1 MPISAL
7 SLPPPFFGQ
16 TPLIR
21 QPNSSSV
28 PTTELLLAQPYGIFQ
43 NLQQKFDKLGNRPEN
58 TTSMLGPALNIVVL
72 ALTIA
77 ASMLF
82 MAALNRVWPR
92 EKRQAHN
99 DLIGWQLNI
108 IGTTY
113 AVILGFML
121 YTVWTDFGAANLNVD
136 LEASALRNVYRLA
149 EGLPEPQ
156 RVKLQLQAHAY
167 AYAVIN
173 QDWPEMARGQTPE
186 ESHEINQAM
195 WKTLMSVK
203 LATPSEIVAEDHA
216 LSELSSLTEHRRTR
230 LLQSRYQLPAIFW
243 AVLLIGAFLTI
254 TSASM
259 FGSANPRL
267 HALQVFSFTLLI
279 TLVLLAIADVNL
291 PFRGWVHVDN
301 YAFIRAQEN
310 MKD

>member
-1 MPISAL
+1 ML
-7 SLPPPFFGQ
+7 
-16 TPLIR
+16 T
-21 QPNSSSV
+21 
-28 PTTELLLAQPYGIFQ
+28 
-43 NLQQKFDKLGNRPEN
+43 LQE
-58 TTSMLGPALNIVVL
+58 NIVIL
-72 ALTIA
+72 ILMICG
-77 ASMLF
+77 SMLF

-92 EKRQAHN
+92 EKRQVHN

-121 YTVWTDFGAANLNVD
+121 YTVWTDFGSANLNVD

-149 EGLPEPQ
+149 EGLPDQQ
-156 RVKLQLQAHAY
+156 RAQLQLQARSY
-167 AYAVIN
+167 AVAVIN
-173 QDWPEMARGQTPE
+173 QDWPEMANSQTPE

-230 LLQSRYQLPAIFW
+230 LLQSKYRLPTIFW
-243 AVLLIGAFLTI
+243 GVLLIGGFLTI
-254 TSASM
+254 ASASM

-267 HALQVFSFTLLI
+267 HALQVFFFTVLI
-279 TLVLLAIADVNL
+279 TLVLLAIADVNR
-291 PFRGWVHVDN
+291 PYTGWVHVSS
-301 YAFIRAQEN
+301 YAFVRAQEN
-310 MKD
+310 MSE